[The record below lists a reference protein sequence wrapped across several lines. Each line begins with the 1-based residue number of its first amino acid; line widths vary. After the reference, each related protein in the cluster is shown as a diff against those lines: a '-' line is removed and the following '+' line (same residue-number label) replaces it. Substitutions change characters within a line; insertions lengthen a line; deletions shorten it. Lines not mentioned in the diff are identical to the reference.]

1 MTVEK
6 LAAMVLDACEQEQVE
21 HMLTGAFA
29 HGLYGIPRST
39 KDVDVVLSLVG
50 DDPIKRVVRRL
61 SDVVEFEPQIQFD
74 TLTWGRRQVGQSF
87 SNPPFKVE
95 LFELFDDPFVQSQF
109 HRKRRLFS
117 AQLQRETW
125 LPTPEDVVV
134 QKLRWGRNKDLDDA
148 RDVLAVQGP
157 ETLDMEYIER
167 WCAEHGTLER
177 LQAALD
183 GIPPLD

>member
-1 MTVEK
+1 MMIEQ
-6 LAAMVLDACEQEQVE
+6 LACAVLDACEAVQVD

-39 KDVDVVLSLVG
+39 KDVDVVLSITAG
-50 DDPIKRVVRRL
+50 DSIMKVVKQL
-61 SDVVEFEPQIQFD
+61 EGIVKFESQVQFD
-74 TLTWGRRQVGQSF
+74 TLTWGKRLVGESIGM
-87 SNPPFKVE
+87 PPFKVE
-95 LFELFDDPFVQSQF
+95 LFELFDDPFVLSQF
-109 HRKRRLFS
+109 HRRRRMAS

-125 LPTPEDVVV
+125 LPTPEDVIV

-157 ETLDMEYIER
+157 ETLEMAYIEY
-167 WCAEHGTLER
+167 WCARHGTLLR
-177 LQAALD
+177 LQEALD